1 MVAIAPPMHGPGTS
15 VEVRRHGDV
24 VFLSMSGELDAEAVP
39 QVSSALTPVY
49 VRPPR
54 LVVVDL
60 GGVTF
65 MGSAGVGTLAHLRA
79 FLEGA
84 GGRLRI
90 GRGSPCARRMLDIV
104 AWTDPID
111 PSAEVTPV

>member
-1 MVAIAPPMHGPGTS
+1 MVAIAPPMHGPGTT
-15 VEVRRHGDV
+15 VEIRRHGDV
-24 VFLSMSGELDAEAVP
+24 VFVSLSGELDAEAVP
-39 QVSSALTPVY
+39 QVSPALTMVY

-65 MGSAGVGTLAHLRA
+65 MGSAGVGVLAHLRA
-79 FLEGA
+79 VLEGA

-90 GRGSPCARRMLDIV
+90 GRAAPCARRMLDIV
-104 AWTDPID
+104 GWTDAID
-111 PSAEVTPV
+111 TSPEVTPV